1 MRKSERSTDMNLPK
15 DLKYT
20 KEHEWARL
28 EDKEVVVGIT
38 DFAQSELGD
47 VVYVELSAKGEKVE
61 KDKPFGVIES
71 VKAVSDLYSPISGN
85 IIQINSTLDETPQ
98 MVNDDPYGEGW
109 IVRIMPLDISELKT
123 LLSASEYE
131 EFIKENI

>member
-1 MRKSERSTDMNLPK
+1 MIFPK

-28 EDKEVVVGIT
+28 EGKEVVVGIT
-38 DFAQSELGD
+38 DFAQGELGD
-47 VVYVELSAKGEKVE
+47 VVYVELPAEGEKVE

-71 VKAVSDLYSPISGN
+71 VKAVSDLYCPINGD
-85 IIQINSTLDETPQ
+85 IIKINTALDETPEK
-98 MVNDDPYGEGW
+98 VNEDPYGEGW
-109 IVRIMPLDISELKT
+109 IVRVMPFDISELET

-131 EFIKENI
+131 KFIKEDK

>member
-1 MRKSERSTDMNLPK
+1 MNFPK

-28 EDKEVVVGIT
+28 EDREVVVGIT

-47 VVYVELSAKGEKVE
+47 VVYVELPAEGEKVE

-71 VKAVSDLYSPISGN
+71 VKAVSDLYSPISGDITQVN
-85 IIQINSTLDETPQ
+85 TALDETPEK
-98 MVNDDPYGEGW
+98 VNEDPYGEGW
-109 IVRIMPLDISELKT
+109 IVRIMPFDISELET
-123 LLSASEYE
+123 LLSAGEYE
-131 EFIKENI
+131 EFIKEDT

>member
-1 MRKSERSTDMNLPK
+1 MNFPK

-47 VVYVELSAKGEKVE
+47 VVYVELPAEEEKVE

-71 VKAVSDLYSPISGN
+71 VKAVSDLYSPISGDIVQVN
-85 IIQINSTLDETPQ
+85 TALDETPEK
-98 MVNDDPYGEGW
+98 VNEDPYGQGW
-109 IVRIMPLDISELKT
+109 IVRIMPFDISELET
-123 LLSASEYE
+123 LLSAGEYE
-131 EFIKENI
+131 EFIKEDK

>member
-1 MRKSERSTDMNLPK
+1 MNLPK